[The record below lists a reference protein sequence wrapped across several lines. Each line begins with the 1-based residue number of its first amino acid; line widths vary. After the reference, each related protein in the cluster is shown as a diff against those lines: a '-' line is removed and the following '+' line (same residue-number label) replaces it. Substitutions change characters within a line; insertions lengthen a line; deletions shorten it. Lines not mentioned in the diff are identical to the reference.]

1 MLKAGFLRTRLICR
15 VQEKRF
21 LGSASSK
28 EVVVAIKYRLHTI
41 LFRLLWGQ
49 KKEEEENVQINL
61 VTMKGWFSASGS
73 QWFRPV
79 EEKYTPRRF
88 VCVLFNKHLELL
100 ILQVWNGVGIVRQYN
115 SEDENSIDIEFHDTS
130 IHHAMHITNSN
141 NYTLAS
147 LSTEAVLLA
156 SEGDS
161 ESGRFVFFNWSDVI
175 KRFFMLNSAEHEI

>member
-1 MLKAGFLRTRLICR
+1 MLKAGFLRTRVICR

-49 KKEEEENVQINL
+49 KKKRKNVQINL
-61 VTMKGWFSASGS
+61 VTMKGWLSASGT

-79 EEKYTPRRF
+79 EKYNPSF

-100 ILQVWNGVGIVRQYN
+100 VLQVWNGVGIVRQYN

-161 ESGRFVFFNWSDVI
+161 ESGRFVFFNRPKVI
-175 KRFFMLNSAEHEI
+175 KRFFLLNS